1 MRAQPSREAAH
12 LRNDLSR
19 SRRLLRLHAAGKI
32 NTKLPPVTPGRHK
45 LVDERK
51 LAGTLAAL
59 QTVHAS
65 GYEQLFI
72 PRDEPAIK
80 PRFIPYTP
88 Y

>member
-19 SRRLLRLHAAGKI
+19 SRRLRLHAAGKI
-32 NTKLPPVTPGRHK
+32 NTKLPRSTPGRRK